1 MSRSATLPFLASVSL
16 VTALIGALVSI
27 GVEPASAEQPKRSF
41 GTRSCD
47 RAAMVRD
54 GAAARPLSAG
64 ALAMGEVARAMAPAD
79 HSCIGWAL
87 GRGATNV
94 AVSWDNPAGHA
105 RYTVTPT
112 RTYDSV
118 AGELCRDY
126 VMTAAFDKGPQR
138 NENSACR
145 NKDGA
150 WHLTVHNGAPV
161 AAGAAVLQAAAPADA
176 STTAPAPTP
185 KPAKAKKAAASPATK
200 QLPGN

>member
-1 MSRSATLPFLASVSL
+1 MSRSAALPFLTSVSL
-16 VTALIGALVSI
+16 VFALL
-27 GVEPASAEQPKRSF
+27 GVVAAGPASAEEPKRSF

-47 RAAMVRD
+47 RATMVRD
-54 GAAARPLSAG
+54 SGAARPLVAG
-64 ALAMGEVARAMAPAD
+64 ALAIGEIARAMAPAD
-79 HSCIGWAL
+79 HSCVGWAL

-94 AVSWDNPAGHA
+94 AVSWDNPAGRA

-112 RTYDSV
+112 RTYESV
-118 AGELCRDY
+118 AGERCRDY

-161 AAGAAVLQAAAPADA
+161 AVGAAVLQAAAPAADA
-176 STTAPAPTP
+176 PTAAPTP
-185 KPAKAKKAAASPATK
+185 TPKSAKAKKAAQSPATK